1 MRIFRRVIARS
12 WLFFTTVSSFRVY
25 KEIKAILRSKFKYG
39 VLSLRFFFRQ
49 ILAAPVI
56 IHLSRRRFPNFLCVK
71 CFISNYLVNFCEN
84 GNDFAICM
92 YLPPLCCV
100 ISFKKSTEDN
110 QRVTCF
116 NMFSII
122 SILDLHLL
130 SHFHFCSLISR
141 FPQPDLKQPK
151 LIWPFVLAC
160 LWKRHAFR
168 IPYWVCIFYVN
179 HVFSLKIPTIIS
191 RIFLRSCV
199 TFWKLSI
206 QSTRNNERTCF
217 AFFLKTLLIFS
228 LAVYIL
234 WQLCFSSINSHD
246 VQPRIFGYLC

>member
-100 ISFKKSTEDN
+100 ISLKKSTEDN

-116 NMFSII
+116 NMFSINAI
-122 SILDLHLL
+122 
-130 SHFHFCSLISR
+130 HFHTGF
-141 FPQPDLKQPK
+141 
-151 LIWPFVLAC
+151 A
-160 LWKRHAFR
+160 
-168 IPYWVCIFYVN
+168 
-179 HVFSLKIPTIIS
+179 SLKSLPFLLFNFQIS
-191 RIFLRSCV
+191 
-199 TFWKLSI
+199 T
-206 QSTRNNERTCF
+206 TRFKTTKTNLAVCF
-217 AFFLKTLLIFS
+217 SVSLKTPCISNSLLGVYLLCQPCFFS
-228 LAVYIL
+228 E
-234 WQLCFSSINSHD
+234 NSHD
-246 VQPRIFGYLC
+246 HFSNFLAFVCNVLKTFHTINKK